1 MTQHTGETR
10 GAAVHSETHP
20 TKVITMRKLVFVAT
34 LAIAG
39 TFALSACNK
48 QDDSDQQAQQQV
60 QKVSKPASPTDSA
73 AWGKYLSQILS
84 SNMQGMTA
92 DRPYPYLVPGGDD
105 DKSVAERGRQLDAVT
120 DTVLRGVLPGNLL
133 AFGGPESAKTADLII
148 AAFAKAQPG
157 TFKGVIVLFIG
168 DEADHQRVED
178 AIKPSGAEF
187 RFVAM

>member
-1 MTQHTGETR
+1 MLASGQHVDSREL
-10 GAAVHSETHP
+10 P
-20 TKVITMRKLVFVAT
+20 IKVITMRKLLLTAT
-34 LAIAG
+34 LLIAAS
-39 TFALSACNK
+39 FALGACSK
-48 QDDSDQQAQQQV
+48 KDEGAAQAQQQE
-60 QKVSKPASPTDSA
+60 QKVTKPASPTDKA
-73 AWGKYLSQILS
+73 AWGKYLSQILR

-105 DKSVAERGRQLDAVT
+105 DAAVAERQRQLESVT
-120 DTVLRGVLPGNLL
+120 NTVLRGVLPGNLL
-133 AFGGPESAKTADLII
+133 AFGGPESAKTADLVIE
-148 AAFAKAQPG
+148 AFAKAQPG